1 MRGVWIFRR
10 KVKKHVFQN
19 VKLSLLFNLQCPVIL
34 LTQIMVLFQYT
45 VIRHFIHLA
54 AQLTSF
60 DVQLLYL
67 SIILLGVNIEQR
79 KESQTMLYFKGP

>member
-1 MRGVWIFRR
+1 MDLQEESEEACFPKCQAIP
-10 KVKKHVFQN
+10 
-19 VKLSLLFNLQCPVIL
+19 FNPQCPVIL
-34 LTQIMVLFQYT
+34 LTRIMVLFQYA

-79 KESQTMLYFKGP
+79 KES

>member
-19 VKLSLLFNLQCPVIL
+19 VKLSLLFNPQCPVIL
-34 LTQIMVLFQYT
+34 LTRIMVLFQYA
-45 VIRHFIHLA
+45 VIRHFTHLA

-79 KESQTMLYFKGP
+79 KES